1 MNIRPVANVLDMF
14 HGDNREKIPDFA
26 ALKAAGIFAIWH
38 KASQGLHYVDPKYQ
52 ERRKAAQDAGL
63 LFGAYHFQD
72 ATDPDNQADKFLEA
86 SGVSSSAPQIA
97 LANDFEDGG
106 HAALHQCVAIM
117 GNIDRNSPPGIHSVL
132 YSGNRIRET
141 LKAPVGGHVAQDM
154 LGAAQFFAM
163 HRLWLAEY
171 GPHENIP
178 WPWNVPNGNGKDVNA
193 PMTAPG
199 IWLWQFSEKGR
210 VNPVVG
216 NVDVNFYNGTA
227 EQLAANWLA

>member
-1 MNIRPVANVLDMF
+1 MDIRPTANVLDMF
-14 HGDNREKIPDFA
+14 HGDNREALPDFA
-26 ALKAAGIFAIWH
+26 ALKASGIIAIWH

-52 ERRKAAQDAGL
+52 ARRKAAQDAGL

-72 ATDPDNQADKFLEA
+72 ATDPDNQADAFLNA
-86 SGVSSSAPQIA
+86 CGISSSAPAIA
-97 LANDFEDGG
+97 VANDYEDGG
-106 HAALHQCVAIM
+106 GAALHQCVAIM
-117 GNIDRNSPPGIHSVL
+117 GNIDRNTPQGTHSVL

-178 WPWNVPNGNGKDVNA
+178 WPWNVPLTTDSTKI
-193 PMTAPG
+193 PG

-210 VNPVVG
+210 VNPIVG

-227 EQLAANWLA
+227 DQLAVNWLA